1 MAGGHF
7 ISANP
12 IIKGKRFR
20 NLPSRPFR
28 SGMGRHVEVN
38 CATPMVAQ
46 HYEDKQDAKGY
57 GRHRQKICGNQLLNV
72 ILKKRAPRL

>member
-1 MAGGHF
+1 MQQIMRCA
-7 ISANP
+7 IP
-12 IIKGKRFR
+12 GKRFGD
-20 NLPSRPFR
+20 LSRSPFR

-46 HYEDKQDAKGY
+46 HYKDEQDAKGY
-57 GRHRQKICGNQLLNV
+57 RRHHQKICRNQLLNV